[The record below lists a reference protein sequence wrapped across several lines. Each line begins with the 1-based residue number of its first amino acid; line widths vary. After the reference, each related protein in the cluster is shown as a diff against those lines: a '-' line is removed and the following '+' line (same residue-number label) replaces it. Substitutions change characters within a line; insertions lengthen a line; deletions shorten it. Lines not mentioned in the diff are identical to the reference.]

1 MYFKDLKDGDEFT
14 VANLSGSFIRVD
26 GSYTYNAVATHR
38 DSASFVFAPDEVVKL
53 VNDGKMPLVEKF
65 DSLVPHLN
73 SEDNDLAKE
82 FREDLLK
89 IYW

>member
-1 MYFKDLKDGDEFT
+1 MYFKDLNDGDEFT
-14 VANLSGSFIRVD
+14 VANLSGSFIRVNESD
-26 GSYTYNAVATHR
+26 LYNAVAMYR
-38 DSASFVFAPDEVVKL
+38 DSASFAFAPDEVVKL

-65 DSLVPHLN
+65 DSLMSHLN